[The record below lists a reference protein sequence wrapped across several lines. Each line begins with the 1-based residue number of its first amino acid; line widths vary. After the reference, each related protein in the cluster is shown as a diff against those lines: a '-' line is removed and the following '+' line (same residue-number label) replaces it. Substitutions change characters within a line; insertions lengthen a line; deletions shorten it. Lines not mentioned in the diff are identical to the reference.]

1 MADIRNCCPK
11 QVSNTGHGP
20 IGERL
25 RTPGF
30 LVSFRSGEGHSEPR
44 CSIGT
49 RGLSNRSL
57 AGGGAEPEIPGSIS
71 KALSEN
77 HNPRVFPRRFGVR
90 PLLTVIIL

>member
-49 RGLSNRSL
+49 RDLSNRSL
-57 AGGGAEPEIPGSIS
+57 AGGGAEPEIPRSIS
-71 KALSEN
+71 KGVSKN
-77 HNPRVFPRRFGVR
+77 HNPRVVTRPFRRR
-90 PLLTVIIL
+90 PLLPVIPL